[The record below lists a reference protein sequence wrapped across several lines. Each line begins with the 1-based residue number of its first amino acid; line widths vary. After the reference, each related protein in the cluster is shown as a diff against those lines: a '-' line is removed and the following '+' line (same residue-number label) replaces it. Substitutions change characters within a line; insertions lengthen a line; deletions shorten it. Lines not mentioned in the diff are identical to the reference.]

1 MDYNGFKMLRK
12 ACVWKKGMGERTRFC
27 RTNVRK
33 WMLSM
38 RLDYVEDKLAKT
50 YSACVTQDILTVWWS
65 CKPGRSPKIF
75 SHQIF
80 KLNLDFINSCDST
93 WCLVDVLVSS
103 IIWRRILFKKK
114 KSIIL
119 MYHLKGV
126 FTLVFTQHLVE
137 ISRIIFLTPE
147 RCFCWVSGGFLWT
160 AIKQPNCFMSP
171 PSLLCS
177 WLFCAI
183 LRLAFTGCP
192 FLICLQQSWQAKTIF

>member
-1 MDYNGFKMLRK
+1 MDYNGFEMLRK
-12 ACVWKKGMGERTRFC
+12 ACVWRKGMGERTRFC

-65 CKPGRSPKIF
+65 CKPGRSQKIF

-93 WCLVDVLVSS
+93 WCLVDV
-103 IIWRRILFKKK
+103 
-114 KSIIL
+114 
-119 MYHLKGV
+119 
-126 FTLVFTQHLVE
+126 LVFTQHLVE

-192 FLICLQQSWQAKTIF
+192 FLVCLQQSWQAKRIF